1 MFTIRKAV
9 SGIRKAKKP
18 NKDESGASFEEG
30 RFVLKTSVRRM
41 VEFLLREGDIRS
53 GGAAMAS
60 QETMLEGGRLHR
72 KIQRDQGPDYAS
84 EVPLSLSFE
93 EKGYTLILEGRADGI
108 ETLAKK
114 DRDGADEEDEESG
127 VLIDEIKCVRR
138 KLEEIKE
145 PDSLHLAQAKC
156 YAAIY
161 VRQQP
166 IDKIGVQITYCHME
180 TEEILRIRH
189 NYGAEELEAWF
200 DQLIGQCKLWADY
213 YVDSIRR
220 RDESIGRLAFPF
232 PFRPGQKQLAAM
244 AFRAMDRGH
253 HVFLQAPTGVGK
265 TISMIYPALRE
276 LAGGQ
281 AQYIY
286 YLTAKTIT
294 RTVAED
300 TFSILRTRGLALKSV
315 TITAR
320 DRICIMDEAV
330 CDPEVCPRAKGHYD
344 RVNRGLFD
352 MLHHRDDLTRD
363 CMMEYSEHY
372 NICPYELAFE
382 AARWADAVICD
393 YNYVFDP
400 HVSRGGL
407 LSDQDARQSLLLV
420 DEAHNLMDRARE
432 MYSAD
437 LGREDFRKVKSIFK
451 DRARKV
457 YLAIRRCDTAMRNL
471 AGQTVIGQE
480 EREREEFSSEEMKAG
495 ETYPAGRGGG
505 SLLDGVVFHEQI
517 DLIYHPLFGMLER
530 LMDYLTNHED
540 FQGRDEVL
548 EFYFRASHFFM
559 ILDSLDEGYQI
570 WTEGEKM
577 RFRIHLFCIDP
588 SGKLSEYLDGCRSS
602 IFFSATLLPI
612 PYYRNLLGGGKID
625 AYAIPS
631 PFPPEHRLIGVA
643 GDVTSLYSRR
653 GPDQYRRIL
662 HYLEITVSK
671 KTGNYM
677 IFFPS
682 YEMLGHVV
690 DLLEES
696 DLSDLSDLVVQ
707 EPQMGEE
714 ERENFLEKFRED
726 PDKSLIGFCVM
737 GSIFSEG
744 IDLAGSRLSGVL
756 IVGTGL
762 PGISRE
768 REIIKAFFDRDSRQ
782 GYDYAYRYPGMNKV
796 LQAAGR
802 VIRTVS
808 DRGIILLMDHRFLR
822 RENQEM
828 FPEDW
833 KTYYPV
839 NERSWGSLL
848 EEFWEKEEAEI
859 KEADRNGA
867 STEE

>member
-1 MFTIRKAV
+1 MFTIRKSIPHRNKTNKEKTDGKAV
-9 SGIRKAKKP
+9 VNSGE
-18 NKDESGASFEEG
+18 DQY
-30 RFVLKTSVRRM
+30 VLKTSVRRM

-60 QETMLEGGRLHR
+60 QEAMLEGGRLHR

-84 EVPLSLSFE
+84 EVPLSLTFE
-93 EKGYTLILEGRADGI
+93 GDGYTLILEGRADGI
-108 ETLAKK
+108 ELIGKAGGD
-114 DRDGADEEDEESG
+114 DRDEENPR
-127 VLIDEIKCVRR
+127 VLIDEIKCIRK
-138 KLEEIKE
+138 KLEDIRE
-145 PDSLHLAQAKC
+145 PDPLHLAQAKC

-161 VRQQP
+161 VRLHQE
-166 IDKIGVQITYCHME
+166 DRIGVQISYCQME
-180 TEEILRIRH
+180 TEEILRIRQD
-189 NYGAEELEAWF
+189 YGAEELKEWF
-200 DQLIGQCKLWADY
+200 DDLMGQCRMWADY
-213 YVDSIRR
+213 YVDSRRR
-220 RDESIGRLAFPF
+220 RDKSIEGLAFPF
-232 PFRPGQKQLAAM
+232 PFRPGQRQLTAM
-244 AFRAMDRGH
+244 AFRAMNQGR

-276 LAGGQ
+276 LFYGDVQ
-281 AQYIY
+281 FIY

-300 TFSILRTRGLALKSV
+300 TLSILRKQELALKSV
-315 TITAR
+315 TITAKEK
-320 DRICIMDEAV
+320 ICILDEAV
-330 CDPEVCPRAKGHYD
+330 CDPELCPRAKGHYD
-344 RVNRGLFD
+344 RVGQGLFD
-352 MLHHRDDLTRD
+352 MLSQRDDLTRE
-363 CMMEYSEHY
+363 CILEYSERY
-372 NICPYELAFE
+372 KLCPYELASA

-393 YNYVFDP
+393 YNYIFDP

-437 LGREDFRKVKSIFK
+437 LGREDFKVSKAIFK
-451 DRARKV
+451 DRDRKV
-457 YLAIRRCDTAMRNL
+457 YLAVRRCDTALRNL
-471 AGQTVIGQE
+471 AGQAAEAMAARIGTE
-480 EREREEFSSEEMKAG
+480 EAGREEMKTG
-495 ETYPAGRGGG
+495 ELSSGGTG
-505 SLLDGVVFHEQI
+505 MRSLLDGVVFHEHI
-517 DLIYHPLFGMLER
+517 DSVYHPLFGMLER
-530 LMDYLTNHED
+530 LTDYLTNHED

-548 EFYFRASHFFM
+548 DFYFRVSHFFM

-588 SGKLSEYLDGCRSS
+588 SGKLSEHLEACRSS

-612 PYYRNLLGGGKID
+612 PYYRSLLGGGKID

-631 PFPPEHRLIGVA
+631 PFPQDHRLIAVTE
-643 GDVTSLYSRR
+643 DVTSLYSRR
-653 GPDQYRRIL
+653 GPGQYRRIL
-662 HYLEITVSK
+662 QYLEITIRK

-682 YEMLGHVV
+682 YEMLGHIT

-696 DLSDLSDLVVQ
+696 SLSDLADLAVQ
-707 EPQMGEE
+707 EAQMEEE
-714 ERENFLEKFRED
+714 EREAFLERFREN
-726 PDKSLIGFCVM
+726 PERSLVGFCVM

-768 REIIKAFFDRDSRQ
+768 REIIKQFFDRDRRQ

-808 DRGIILLMDHRFLR
+808 DRGIILLMDYRFLR
-822 RENQEM
+822 RENQEL

-839 NERSWGSLL
+839 SEKSWGRVL
-848 EEFWEKEEAEI
+848 EEFWGKEESDIE
-859 KEADRNGA
+859 G
-867 STEE
+867 